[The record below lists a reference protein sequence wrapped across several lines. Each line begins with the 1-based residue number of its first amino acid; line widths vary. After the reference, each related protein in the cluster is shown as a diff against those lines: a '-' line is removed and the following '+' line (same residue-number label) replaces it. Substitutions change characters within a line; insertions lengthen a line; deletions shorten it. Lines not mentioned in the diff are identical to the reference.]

1 MLDIVFLVVKK
12 LNSKFPQEVVGLYI
26 TGSTARK
33 EAEEYSDLDVVAIV
47 DGDLDPQEIS
57 KIFDGDVQVNVFKRG
72 ELRREVKEDPT
83 IALMI
88 KEGIPIKPLSNI
100 DEDLSFTREDILKAI
115 SRTARE
121 LLQLL
126 KRSGAVDSGVFL
138 ALMYARKLYTLRCML
153 LEKTATKQGFI
164 GELKEYY
171 SGIEEIYRLKKR
183 IEKGEIVELNEDEFK
198 RFLRAVVDYAIDVL
212 GTLR

>member
-1 MLDIVFLVVKK
+1 MSCKVPLLSRRFEIKFFVDKDINMLDIVFLVVKK
-12 LNSKFPQEVVGLYI
+12 LNSKFPQRVLGLYI

-47 DGDLDPQEIS
+47 DGDLDPREIS

-100 DEDLSFTREDILKAI
+100 DEDLSFTREDILKA
-115 SRTARE
+115 
-121 LLQLL
+121 
-126 KRSGAVDSGVFL
+126 
-138 ALMYARKLYTLRCML
+138 
-153 LEKTATKQGFI
+153 
-164 GELKEYY
+164 
-171 SGIEEIYRLKKR
+171 
-183 IEKGEIVELNEDEFK
+183 
-198 RFLRAVVDYAIDVL
+198 
-212 GTLR
+212 